1 MQLGDI
7 YTIGKEVI
15 KRMSNRNNG
24 NAKDRHK
31 KQKKTLL
38 FSVIAVMIG
47 LILAG
52 VAYAWSIFGKMD
64 IQELD
69 DSEVGINEDL
79 SSEVLETL
87 DGYTNIALFGLD
99 NRSINNYA
107 SGHSDA
113 IMIASINNKT
123 KDVKIVSLYRDTYL
137 NVGGGKYA
145 KANAAYQRG
154 GVTQAIKMLNMNLD
168 LDITEY
174 ICVDWAALIEAIDAL
189 GGIEIELTSAEVKYL
204 NQYVKDMSHEIG
216 SESKLVSG
224 SGVKKLTGA
233 QATAY
238 ARIRYTAGNDFKR
251 SSRQRIVLEA
261 MLNKAKDANVKT
273 LIDICNNVFD
283 DISTSLKLSEIL
295 SLAKDVNA
303 YNIASTSGF
312 PFKMTTEIPD
322 KFDTS
327 NYSIVAPVGLSNNV
341 AELHKYL
348 FETEDYEPSTTV
360 RIISDTIVKKTG
372 VTEQAPSINVDEFN
386 NTAGQTGTD
395 FKEEETE
402 AEEMEEETEMELELE
417 LE

>member
-1 MQLGDI
+1 
-7 YTIGKEVI
+7 
-15 KRMSNRNNG
+15 MSNRNNG